1 MVLRAKVGRFRAST
15 AADGNQVFAD
25 IRMKEERGAG
35 RQHMTSSQPEQAAGP
50 PFGGRNLIPDEAT
63 ALQVGVAI
71 LTAYFGKELVARFEP
86 YQAVLLYGKWAV
98 MGDSPVHKEARREQE
113 RLGPDH
119 FIAVRGGG
127 APEITLSPID
137 ARVEHIAL
145 AR

>member
-1 MVLRAKVGRFRAST
+1 MKPSLRAWTARAS
-15 AADGNQVFAD
+15 N
-25 IRMKEERGAG
+25 
-35 RQHMTSSQPEQAAGP
+35 SS
-50 PFGGRNLIPDEAT
+50 GGTGWGWAYYLIY
-63 ALQVGVAI
+63 GVAI

-86 YQAVLLYGKWAV
+86 YQAVLLHGKWAV
-98 MGDSPVHKEARREQE
+98 MGDSPMHKEARREQE

-127 APEITLSPID
+127 APEITLSPTD